1 MKTKI
6 IFLLLFFVN
15 QLFAINSNGFVANI
29 NGFNFAENKNH
40 EINSNYLQAIS
51 AISCGDGGNDNVTTI
66 LQSVDLKAGKF
77 SCLKFP

>member
-6 IFLLLFFVN
+6 IFLLLVVAN
-15 QLFAINSNGFVANI
+15 QLLAINSNGFVANI

-51 AISCGDGGNDNVTTI
+51 NISCGDGGNDEITTI
-66 LQSVDLKAGKF
+66 LHSSHILSLDNK
-77 SCLKFP
+77 